1 MKTENKIAIART
13 SKGLRDVLFDELES
27 LRAGG
32 SNPTQA
38 NAVAK
43 LAGSVVETVKMEIEA
58 QKFIAS
64 ISTKTPDA
72 EIASLELGTPS

>member
-1 MKTENKIAIART
+1 MKDKAVIRT
-13 SKGLRDVLFDELES
+13 SKGLRDALFDELEA
-27 LRAGG
+27 LRSGK

-58 QKFIAS
+58 QKFVAQLE
-64 ISTKTPDA
+64 KGA
-72 EIASLELGTPS
+72 NANREIKALELGSL

>member
-1 MKTENKIAIART
+1 MTKEKKANVTRT
-13 SKGLRDVLFDELES
+13 SRGLRDALFDELEA
-27 LRAGG
+27 LRNGS

-58 QKFIAS
+58 QKFVAQMDKMQPDSSEI
-64 ISTKTPDA
+64 KT
-72 EIASLELGTPS
+72 LQLGS

>member
-1 MKTENKIAIART
+1 MTKKNEQTVART
-13 SKGLRDVLFDELES
+13 SRGLRDALFDELEA
-27 LRAGG
+27 LRTGK

-58 QKFIAS
+58 QKFLSHLEKLAPEGNEI
-64 ISTKTPDA
+64 KT
-72 EIASLELGTPS
+72 LQLGS